1 MIQILITYLHGIVCQ
16 LEVRINNQ
24 ILAFKG
30 LTVRI
35 EFFFPSKTVTSAVGK
50 SLFEH
55 LVQQGTDDSEEQ
67 QNSKI
72 KVWLTLP

>member
-1 MIQILITYLHGIVCQ
+1 MIQILLTYLYGIVCQ

-35 EFFFPSKTVTSAVGK
+35 EFFP
-50 SLFEH
+50 
-55 LVQQGTDDSEEQ
+55 
-67 QNSKI
+67 
-72 KVWLTLP
+72 

>member
-24 ILAFKG
+24 ILAFKW

-35 EFFFPSKTVTSAVGK
+35 EFFP
-50 SLFEH
+50 
-55 LVQQGTDDSEEQ
+55 
-67 QNSKI
+67 
-72 KVWLTLP
+72 